1 MRVEANP
8 QDGLFSYLSPKR
20 RVPSDHPESHNCYFQ
35 GLGAKRLL
43 AKHSLGSDRY
53 LPPEGEHRDWRRVWL
68 LMRRPSD

>member
-53 LPPEGEHRDWRRVWL
+53 PPAGGRTPGLEKSLAIDEAT
-68 LMRRPSD
+68 